1 MKPAGFAY
9 LATESLDEALAA
21 LSAHGDEAK
30 VIAGGQSLV
39 PLMNMRL
46 AKPGVLIDINKI
58 PQLAGIEMD
67 GVLSIGALTRQ
78 QEVQGSAEV
87 RSFAPVVV
95 EALAHVGY
103 PAIRSRGTF
112 GGSAAHADPAAEI
125 PALLVLLDAELVI
138 RGSAGERTVPASEFF
153 KGYFTTALEPVEI
166 LTSVRIPR
174 PPDGIRWSFNEVARR
189 HGDFALVGVMAGAAV
204 DGDGK
209 GTSVRIALFG
219 VADTPIRATEAE
231 AALEGQQLGDKHL
244 AEEAGRIAGSHV
256 QLRADAHTTA
266 GYRRA
271 VTETLVRRSVE
282 ELARLQG
289 VTSR

>member
-9 LATESLDEALAA
+9 LATEGLEEALTA

-30 VIAGGQSLV
+30 IIAGGQSLV

-58 PQLAGIEMD
+58 TQLAGIEMD

-174 PPDGIRWSFNEVARR
+174 PPDGIRWSFSEVARR

-209 GTSVRIALFG
+209 GTSVRSR
-219 VADTPIRATEAE
+219 T
-231 AALEGQQLGDKHL
+231 
-244 AEEAGRIAGSHV
+244 
-256 QLRADAHTTA
+256 LRRRRYAHSRDRSR
-266 GYRRA
+266 GCPRRA
-271 VTETLVRRSVE
+271 AARRQASRRGSRSDRR
-282 ELARLQG
+282 LARAAARGRPHDRRVSPRRHGDPRAAVGRASSRGCQG
-289 VTSR
+289 

>member
-1 MKPAGFAY
+1 MKPAAFAY
-9 LATESLDEALAA
+9 LATEGLDEALAA

-46 AKPGVLIDINKI
+46 ARPGVLIDINKI
-58 PQLAGIEMD
+58 TQLAGIEMD
-67 GVLSIGALTRQ
+67 GALSIGALTRQ
-78 QEVQGSAEV
+78 QEVQGSGEV

-174 PPDGIRWSFNEVARR
+174 PPDGIRWSFSEVARR
-189 HGDFALVGVMAGAAV
+189 HGDFALVGVMAGAVV
-204 DGDGK
+204 DDDGK
-209 GTSVRIALFG
+209 GRSVRVALFG

-231 AALEGQQLGDKHL
+231 AALEGQVLGDRHI
-244 AEEAGRIAGSHV
+244 AEEAGRIAGSLV
-256 QLRADAHTTA
+256 QLREDGHTTA

-271 VTETLVRRSVE
+271 VTETLVRRSVDQ
-282 ELARLQG
+282 LGRPQG
-289 VTSR
+289 

>member
-1 MKPAGFAY
+1 LKPAGFAY
-9 LATESLDEALAA
+9 LATGGLDEALAA

-46 AKPGVLIDINKI
+46 ARPGVLIDINKI
-58 PQLAGIEMD
+58 TQLAGIEMD
-67 GVLSIGALTRQ
+67 GALSIGALTRQ

-87 RSFAPVVV
+87 RSFAPVVG

-138 RGSAGERTVPASEFF
+138 RGAAGERTVPASEFF

-174 PPDGIRWSFNEVARR
+174 PPDGIRWSFSEVARR
-189 HGDFALVGVMAGAAV
+189 HGDFALVGVMAGAVV
-204 DGDGK
+204 DDDGK
-209 GTSVRIALFG
+209 GTSVRVALFG

-231 AALEGQQLGDKHL
+231 AALEGQQLGDRHL
-244 AEEAGRIAGSHV
+244 AEEAGRIAGSLV
-256 QLRADAHTTA
+256 QLREDAHATA

-271 VTETLVRRSVE
+271 VTETLVRRSVDQ
-282 ELARLQG
+282 LGRPQG
-289 VTSR
+289 

>member
-1 MKPAGFAY
+1 LKPAGFAY
-9 LATESLDEALAA
+9 LATEGLDEALAA
-21 LSAHGDEAK
+21 LGTYGDEAT

-46 AKPGVLIDINKI
+46 ARPGVLIDINGI
-58 PQLAGIEMD
+58 TELAGIELD
-67 GVLSIGALTRQ
+67 GMLSIGALTRQ
-78 QEVQGSAEV
+78 QEVQTSAEV

-138 RGSAGERTVPASEFF
+138 RGPVGERTVAASEFF

-174 PPDGIRWSFNEVARR
+174 PPPGIRWSFSEVARR
-189 HGDFALVGVMAGAAV
+189 HGDFALAGVAAGAAV
-204 DGDGK
+204 DGEGTV
-209 GTSVRIALFG
+209 TSVRVALFG

-231 AALEGQQLGDKHL
+231 AALEGQQLGDRRL
-244 AEEAGRIAGSHV
+244 AEEAGRIAGSLV
-256 QLRADAHTTA
+256 QLREDTHASA

-271 VTETLVRRSVE
+271 VTETLVRRSID
-282 ELARLQG
+282 ELARRPG
-289 VTSR
+289 

>member
-1 MKPAGFAY
+1 LKPAGFAY
-9 LATESLDEALAA
+9 LATEGLDEALAA
-21 LSAHGDEAK
+21 LGTYGDEAK

-46 AKPGVLIDINKI
+46 ARPGVLIDINGI
-58 PQLAGIEMD
+58 TELAGIELD

-78 QEVQGSAEV
+78 QEVQASAEV

-125 PALLVLLDAELVI
+125 PALLVLLNAELVI
-138 RGSAGERTVPASEFF
+138 RGPVGERTVAASEFF

-174 PPDGIRWSFNEVARR
+174 PPAGIRWSFSEVARR
-189 HGDFALVGVMAGAAV
+189 HGDFALAGVAAGAAV
-204 DGDGK
+204 DAEGTV
-209 GTSVRIALFG
+209 TSVRVALFG

-231 AALEGQQLGDKHL
+231 AALEGQQLGDRRL
-244 AEEAGRIAGSHV
+244 AEEAGRIAGSLV
-256 QLRADAHTTA
+256 QLREDAHASA

-271 VTETLVRRSVE
+271 VTETLVRRSID
-282 ELARLQG
+282 ELARRPG
-289 VTSR
+289 